1 MKMDTQVAQ
10 TIVNNNSLHQ
20 LRYAANQ
27 DRNDKETL
35 KQVAAQFESLFV
47 SMMLKSMRDAQLA
60 EGLFDS
66 DQSRMYRDV
75 ADQQL
80 ALDMSQNG
88 GLGLQNVILRQLGG
102 DEFIDSQM
110 APSSIKAPIRH
121 HYASPITPAQNKAQ
135 AKQIVEDISKN
146 SPLTASLSLE
156 KTNKALSFDNPQQ
169 FVQHLLPLAKQAGE
183 RLGVEP
189 EVILAQAALETGWG
203 KHVIKHGDG
212 NSTHNLFNIKADK
225 RWQGPHA
232 QIGTLEFRNGQMI
245 KEPAKFRSYESFEHS
260 FDDYVNFLQKNPRYQ
275 QALKQTGDAEKFI
288 EAIHDAGYATDPAY
302 ADKVKQILN
311 SDTLAQFSQ
320 SSDYRS

>member
-10 TIVNNNSLHQ
+10 TIVNNNSLHE
-20 LRYAANQ
+20 LRYAASK

-47 SMMLKSMRDAQLA
+47 SMMLKSMRDAQLS

-66 DQSRMYRDV
+66 DQSRMYQDM

-102 DEFIDSQM
+102 DEFVDSQM
-110 APSSIKAPIRH
+110 APTSNNTPVGHR
-121 HYASPITPAQNKAQ
+121 YASP
-135 AKQIVEDISKN
+135 VN
-146 SPLTASLSLE
+146 SPINQTSLQPTLERISEQSPSAHLTVGKPPSE
-156 KTNKALSFDNPQQ
+156 ISFNTPQQ
-169 FVQHLLPLAKQAGE
+169 FVENLWPYAKQAGD

-203 KHVIKHGDG
+203 KHVIKHADG

-225 RWQGPHA
+225 RWQGDHA
-232 QIGTLEFRNGQMI
+232 QLGTMEYRNGQML
-245 KEPAKFRSYESFEHS
+245 KEPAKFRSYDSFQQS
-260 FDDYVNFLQKNPRYQ
+260 FDDYVNFLQQNPRYQ
-275 QALKQTGDAEKFI
+275 DALKQTDDSEQFI

-302 ADKVKQILN
+302 ADKIKRILN
-311 SDTLAQFSQ
+311 SDTMAQFSQ
-320 SSDYRS
+320 STDYTS

>member
-10 TIVNNNSLHQ
+10 MIVNNNSLHE
-20 LRYAANQ
+20 LRYAANK
-27 DRNDKETL
+27 DRNDKEIL

-66 DQSRMYRDV
+66 EQSRMYQDM

-102 DEFIDSQM
+102 DEFVDSQM
-110 APSSIKAPIRH
+110 APTSNN
-121 HYASPITPAQNKAQ
+121 SPIGHRYAPPVNTPYNQEPLQVTLDA
-135 AKQIVEDISKN
+135 ISEKSPSSDLSVDKSSSAHSFN
-146 SPLTASLSLE
+146 S
-156 KTNKALSFDNPQQ
+156 PQQ
-169 FVQHLLPLAKQAGE
+169 FVEQLWPYAKQAGD

-203 KHVIKHGDG
+203 KHVIKHTDG

-225 RWQGPHA
+225 SWQGEHA
-232 QIGTLEFRNGQMI
+232 QLGTLEYRNGQVL
-245 KEPAKFRSYESFEHS
+245 KEPAKFRSYDSFQQS
-260 FDDYVNFLQKNPRYQ
+260 FDDYVNFLQQNPRYQ
-275 QALKQTGDAEKFI
+275 EALKQTGSSEQFI

-302 ADKVKQILN
+302 ADKIKRILN
-311 SDTLAQFSQ
+311 SDTMAQFSQ
-320 SSDYRS
+320 STDYTT